1 MTNHFVDGVDIDAVY
16 DKTGEKPYK
25 PKKQHRTTGHCLSC
39 NAALADRAFCDN
51 WCREDYEFESE
62 MRNKIL
68 GRSKR

>member
-1 MTNHFVDGVDIDAVY
+1 MDGVDIDAVY
-16 DKTGEKPYK
+16 DTTGEKPYK

>member
-1 MTNHFVDGVDIDAVY
+1 MDGVDIDAVY